1 MNKLKCVI
9 IDDDQGAHLVINHYI
24 KEVKTLLLMGS
35 FYNAIE
41 GLEYLYK
48 NEVDIIFLDINMPG
62 LSGIEMLEILSPL
75 PHIILT
81 TAYAEYALE
90 GYKYEVVD
98 YLVKPFDFKFFLL
111 AIDKVMK
118 KVNIEK
124 NTSFVNLQYVNHL
137 ILKEN
142 SGYIKINFTD
152 IIYIQSYGNYIKI
165 FIVGKMILSPITTT
179 EIENK
184 LDKNIFIRIHRSYI
198 VSLAYINKISGK
210 LIYLRDGSTLPIG
223 NTFKRELISKFKD
236 QR

>member
-184 LDKNIFIRIHRSYI
+184 LDENIFIRIHRSYI

>member
-62 LSGIEMLEILSPL
+62 LSGIEMLEILSTL